1 MIASETL
8 LTYIAI
14 VFGFVFILG
23 SVTLMIMARSV
34 SSGSKASVAIGA
46 GMTLDDLMHTLFAV
60 VGIYAIIAA
69 SSTFFT
75 LIKYLG
81 TAYLLYLGVRAILE
95 KSATKFSQHTSFITA
110 KKTFKQDVIVEALPP
125 KNALFFLAFLP
136 QCVDPVNG

>member
-23 SVTLMIMARSV
+23 PVTLMIMARSV
-34 SSGSKASVAIGA
+34 SSGSKAGLATGA
-46 GMTLDDLMHTLFAV
+46 GMALDDLMHTLFAV
-60 VGIYAIIAA
+60 VGISTIIAA

-81 TAYLLYLGVRAILE
+81 TAYLLYLGVSNTR
-95 KSATKFSQHTSFITA
+95 KVC
-110 KKTFKQDVIVEALPP
+110 D
-125 KNALFFLAFLP
+125 
-136 QCVDPVNG
+136 